1 MIRTLI
7 VLAVVTVLPLAP
19 AEQTAVVPLAQDL
32 VFTTTSHSALVA
44 GDRSLPVADTEV
56 VYSIETADADRIQ
69 FTFSFSAPGDAA
81 TASALDAV
89 PHRIERTVRRE
100 DFRSATRMSVL
111 VSSADSAMVPG
122 QTFAGTSEAVV
133 RALHESGTTGFVL
146 GVNEPDAGL
155 EALGQLV
162 GAAKPAST
170 GAPLVASGV
179 SVLLSA
185 LSASRHYYRGALTR
199 VGTGTEPFSVL
210 LDGRRTT
217 VPAVHARGDPHVR
230 QPSHRSGVLVARRPE
245 QRSDAQV
252 GGGRDLRSGDAD
264 YTAGRARQPKSW
276 CRRRGADRHQLSCG
290 TERRVFHHR
299 KRKRRWT
306 RSLPALEA
314 LAGVLREHADWR
326 VTIEGHTDNI
336 GSADYNLDLST
347 RRTAAVK
354 DVLIRRFSVPE
365 AGLRT
370 KGYGLTRPIETNA
383 TDEGRAHNRRVE
395 VSRDVIPDPE
405 AARAPC
411 WRRY

>member
-44 GDRSLPVADTEV
+44 GDQSLPVADTEV
-56 VYSIETADADRIQ
+56 VYSIETADADRIE
-69 FTFSFSAPGDAA
+69 FTFSFSAPGDAT
-81 TASALDAV
+81 TAKALDAV
-89 PHRIERTVRRE
+89 PHRIERAVRRE

-170 GAPLVASGV
+170 GAPVVASGL

-185 LSASRHYYRGALTR
+185 LSVSRHYYRGALTR

-217 VPAVHARGDPHVR
+217 LPAVHARGDLTFGNRHIVPEFWWLDDPGNALTLKWAVGETYEVVTR
-230 QPSHRSGVLVARRPE
+230 IARPVAPVNRSRGVVAEGLTGSSCRAELSGVYFTTASADVL
-245 QRSDAQV
+245 DA
-252 GGGRDLRSGDAD
+252 
-264 YTAGRARQPKSW
+264 
-276 CRRRGADRHQLSCG
+276 
-290 TERRVFHHR
+290 
-299 KRKRRWT
+299 
-306 RSLPALEA
+306 SLPALEA
-314 LAGVLREHADWR
+314 LAGLLREHADWR

-336 GSADYNLDLST
+336 GSADYNLALST
-347 RRTAAVK
+347 RRAAAVK
-354 DVLIRRFSVPE
+354 DALIRRFSVPE
-365 AGLRT
+365 AGLLT
-370 KGYGLTRPIETNA
+370 KGYGLSRPVETNA

-395 VSRDVIPDPE
+395 VSRECHP
-405 AARAPC
+405 
-411 WRRY
+411 